1 MGRGPL
7 VTLLAF
13 SVFALL
19 LAGCGGGGTDTS
31 GSDSGS
37 SGTIAKAAFV
47 KKANALCEQSE
58 KQRTQRLKAA
68 NKWVK
73 GNGPNKPTKE
83 KIARY
88 VVVTPVEILVH
99 ELRALGEV
107 EGDAALSEYADL
119 LEEDVKSAKA
129 EPLTAYLG
137 AAFEDSDHV
146 ATRSGLS
153 SCTL

>member
-13 SVFALL
+13 SAFALL
-19 LAGCGGGGTDTS
+19 LAGCGGGGDTS
-31 GSDSGS
+31 RGDSGS

-58 KQRTQRLKAA
+58 KQRTQRLQTAG
-68 NKWVK
+68 KWVK
-73 GNGPNKPTKE
+73 GNGPDKATKE

-88 VVVTPVEILVH
+88 VVVAPVEILVH
-99 ELRALGEV
+99 ELQALGEV
-107 EGDAALSEYADL
+107 EGEAALSEYADL